1 MPCMINSC
9 SSVVEQ
15 WNPVEFGIAN
25 WGLAMVLNRAH
36 SRVFF
41 LSILNSLW
49 CYSLFSQNCQMDL
62 WFPDTRVW
70 VNVVT
75 CLVVTVAFICQL
87 DSISCSDN
95 KVFEFH
101 KAFYMDL
108 TVSQTPQGLSCN
120 LFDKRSQP
128 EYAGIEMIRMPHVHS
143 NISMTAKLGVINTQ
157 FYRFLRL
164 CSCKNF
170 FVFQMVSLIVFLKAK
185 GYHFKVLLKRTR
197 GLVLKEKFLFGIS
210 AFGIFRMILL
220 RVM

>member
-25 WGLAMVLNRAH
+25 RGLAMVLNRAH

-49 CYSLFSQNCQMDL
+49 CYSLFLQNWQIDL

-75 CLVVTVAFICQL
+75 CLVVTVAFICPL

-95 KVFEFH
+95 KVFDFH
-101 KAFYMDL
+101 KAFWRGCYIVLPFSNVLRCVML
-108 TVSQTPQGLSCN
+108 CLLSCDN
-120 LFDKRSQP
+120 
-128 EYAGIEMIRMPHVHS
+128 
-143 NISMTAKLGVINTQ
+143 
-157 FYRFLRL
+157 
-164 CSCKNF
+164 
-170 FVFQMVSLIVFLKAK
+170 MVSLLYDACRNTIHLAHSFGRKEEVHASMIQETSKTHTWPLCESEITEICYTRIMSVLSGKLGRYRTPMSASALLWSWFLCSH
-185 GYHFKVLLKRTR
+185 GRW
-197 GLVLKEKFLFGIS
+197 
-210 AFGIFRMILL
+210 
-220 RVM
+220 

>member
-1 MPCMINSC
+1 MSAIVSSSNKTKQQNVSKKWSDWISEQRPMTVSRVWFWAYNCSDIMPCMINSC

-25 WGLAMVLNRAH
+25 WGLAMVLNIAH

-49 CYSLFSQNCQMDL
+49 CYSLFSQNCQIDL

-95 KVFEFH
+95 TVFDFH
-101 KAFYMDL
+101 KAF
-108 TVSQTPQGLSCN
+108 
-120 LFDKRSQP
+120 
-128 EYAGIEMIRMPHVHS
+128 
-143 NISMTAKLGVINTQ
+143 
-157 FYRFLRL
+157 
-164 CSCKNF
+164 
-170 FVFQMVSLIVFLKAK
+170 
-185 GYHFKVLLKRTR
+185 
-197 GLVLKEKFLFGIS
+197 
-210 AFGIFRMILL
+210 
-220 RVM
+220 